1 MAGMASMKAARLC
14 ALIAGSFVFTG
25 TPALAQAQLPPP
37 ADAPPP
43 AGATLASLENSAAFV
58 ADAFPDVHFLNEAS
72 RMAIAH
78 ATNEKLRDLALR
90 VAREETAVGISLM
103 HWVHTSG
110 HATTAEFPTL
120 AVGFNPPR
128 MLPSQ
133 ASVLQRLSSLQG
145 RDFDVLYV
153 SVEKDGLRRL
163 ETVYQDFVQNGAD
176 PGLHAIAAQELPEV
190 KQLIAALGGL

>member
-1 MAGMASMKAARLC
+1 
-14 ALIAGSFVFTG
+14 
-25 TPALAQAQLPPP
+25 
-37 ADAPPP
+37 
-43 AGATLASLENSAAFV
+43 
-58 ADAFPDVHFLNEAS
+58 
-72 RMAIAH
+72 
-78 ATNEKLRDLALR
+78 
-90 VAREETAVGISLM
+90 
-103 HWVHTSG
+103 
-110 HATTAEFPTL
+110 
-120 AVGFNPPR
+120 